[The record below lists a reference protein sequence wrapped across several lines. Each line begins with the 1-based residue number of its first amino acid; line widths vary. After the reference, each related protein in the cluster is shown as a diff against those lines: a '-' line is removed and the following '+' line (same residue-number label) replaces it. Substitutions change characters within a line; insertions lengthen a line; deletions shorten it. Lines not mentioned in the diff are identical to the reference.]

1 MAEQAEHTVLHAEG
15 DLAEQFDDLAQQRE
29 AGTLG
34 MWTFLATE
42 LLLFGGL
49 FVGYLA
55 YRQAYSEAFY
65 EAAGHLYLSLGT
77 INTAVLLGSSLMV
90 ALAVHAAEHGR
101 SRATAVWLRAAVGLG
116 AVFLAI
122 KGVEYYLE
130 YREHLVPWL
139 DFRFEGANPEHAKL
153 FFILYFFMTGL
164 HALHMIIGMGVL
176 LVIAFLART
185 GRFSARYHTPVEN
198 AGLYWHFVDIV
209 WVFLYPTFYLVNP
222 G

>member
-1 MAEQAEHTVLHAEG
+1 MPEQTALHSEG

-29 AGTLG
+29 AATLG

-49 FVGYLA
+49 FVGYAA
-55 YRQAYSEAFY
+55 YRHAYGEAFY
-65 EAAGHLYLSLGT
+65 EAAGHLYVSLGS

-90 ALAVHAAEHGR
+90 ALAVHAAEHGKNN
-101 SRATAVWLRAAVGLG
+101 ATAGWLLAAIGLG
-116 AVFLAI
+116 AIFLGI
-122 KGVEYYLE
+122 KGTEYYLE

-139 DFRFEGANPEHAKL
+139 DFRFEGENPEQAKL
-153 FFILYFFMTGL
+153 FFVFYFFMTGL
-164 HALHMIIGMGVL
+164 HAIHMIIGMSVL
-176 LVIAFLART
+176 AVIAFLARI
-185 GRFSARYHTPVEN
+185 GRFSRRYYTPVEI

-222 G
+222 R